1 MYNVQIPVKV
11 QRVQGYERFLS
22 RMYDSIFGTLLFATN
37 PHVYFYQD
45 V

>member
-1 MYNVQIPVKV
+1 MYNVQIPIE
-11 QRVQGYERFLS
+11 VQGVQNRERFLS
-22 RMYDSIFGTLLFATN
+22 RMYDSIFSTLLFAAN

>member
-1 MYNVQIPVKV
+1 MFKVQIPVKV
-11 QRVQGYERFLS
+11 QRVQNRERFLS

-37 PHVYFYQD
+37 PHVYFYRD